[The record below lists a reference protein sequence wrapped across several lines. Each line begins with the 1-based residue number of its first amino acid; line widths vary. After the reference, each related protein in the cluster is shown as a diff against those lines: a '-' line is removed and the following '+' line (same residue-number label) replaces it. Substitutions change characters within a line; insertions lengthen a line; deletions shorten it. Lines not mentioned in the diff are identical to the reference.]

1 MWRGRIVDI
10 LSRNMNVAGRGST
23 RMQDSSDRSLISK
36 PQLYL
41 LEQVKQKNRNESDT
55 RHTERQSHTMR
66 EIMTTDKED
75 LNIHRREHSWN
86 TGGNTAGTNTDKQ
99 DRGSKTKHNEYRMRD
114 TEIMRQKT
122 CSWQSDWRINTQRH
136 VWLGEAKGKK
146 NMITKHHLT

>member
-1 MWRGRIVDI
+1 MDI

-66 EIMTTDKED
+66 EIMTTGETNIIKQEAMNQKE
-75 LNIHRREHSWN
+75 R
-86 TGGNTAGTNTDKQ
+86 
-99 DRGSKTKHNEYRMRD
+99 
-114 TEIMRQKT
+114 
-122 CSWQSDWRINTQRH
+122 
-136 VWLGEAKGKK
+136 
-146 NMITKHHLT
+146 